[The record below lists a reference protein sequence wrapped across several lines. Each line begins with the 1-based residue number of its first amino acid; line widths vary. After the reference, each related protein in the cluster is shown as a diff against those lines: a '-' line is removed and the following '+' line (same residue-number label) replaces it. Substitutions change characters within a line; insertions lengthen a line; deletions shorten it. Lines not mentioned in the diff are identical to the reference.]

1 MHQRVFLRSERNR
14 KEIRRTISENIV
26 YNIVNHFYKLPAENA
41 WPVLLVNLWDSSVIQ
56 QRCSL
61 GRESALSH
69 GRVSPQYT
77 FHAQGRKTWTFL
89 PLDFNNLSKPCA
101 VPIKLVLTFEVY
113 SKNVWGDRYAVTGEL
128 TVVCPWEANH
138 EQWKT
143 NKQLKNLWLKRSE

>member
-1 MHQRVFLRSERNR
+1 MFFYEVNAIEKKYAVLFQKILC
-14 KEIRRTISENIV
+14 IILWTIST
-26 YNIVNHFYKLPAENA
+26 
-41 WPVLLVNLWDSSVIQ
+41 SSPP
-56 QRCSL
+56 RTL
-61 GRESALSH
+61 GRGCLSTCEVPQLF
-69 GRVSPQYT
+69 GNAVRWGGGVFFARRVSPQYT